1 MPQKRAKEPEGK
13 SIPGEKQSTMD
24 TDRALKS
31 GPRHGVP
38 QIVASAQQR
47 TGEGHHRP
55 SPDRSIRPLRHG
67 LHGSQVSPTLKTDGS
82 AAEPGIGLLCLVIV
96 D

>member
-31 GPRHGVP
+31 GPRHAG
-38 QIVASAQQR
+38 
-47 TGEGHHRP
+47 
-55 SPDRSIRPLRHG
+55 
-67 LHGSQVSPTLKTDGS
+67 
-82 AAEPGIGLLCLVIV
+82 
-96 D
+96 